1 MLRNL
6 FSLIRF
12 FLFWLLFFAITRL
25 AFELYFLPKLKGA
38 SFSEILQTYF
48 YGLRLDASATAYIS
62 AIPLLVFIVNWLI
75 PKAHI
80 KPIWLK
86 IYVWFCLFLIS
97 LNTGLNFN
105 IFREWGTKVVFR
117 VFKSLYDAPSEAF
130 ASTGSSPVGRSAFIC
145 VILLASGIFLSNKI
159 IDYKFKKPGVEP
171 RLKAIIVIL
180 LLFFNFLLMRGGI
193 QSVPA
198 DQNSAYFSDHEFL
211 NQAALNTEWN
221 LFNNVVE
228 NLGRPYN
235 PFIFMQPAS
244 ATQLVQEAYSA
255 KPDSCLKVLT
265 TDRPNVVIIQIES
278 YTADVI
284 ESLGGDKGVAPNFE
298 KFIKNGILFNNIYSS
313 ADRTDKGIVSI
324 MSGFPSQA
332 IRTIVADT
340 LKNKKLPAIAASLKD
355 TGYATSYFYG
365 GKSNY
370 MHFDVFMK
378 NHQVDH
384 ITDELAFDKSL
395 VKTQWGVY
403 DDVLLA
409 KHLQYARQQKQ
420 PFFTY
425 LQTSTNHEP
434 FVLPGKPRFP
444 EEAKDGD
451 AGNKFRSTAYFT
463 DSCLNA
469 YFEQAKK
476 QPWFKNTLFILVADH
491 GHRLPRNV
499 SEAYNPV
506 KYHIPLLFFGD
517 VIKPEYRGKK
527 INKLGGQTD
536 IAATLLSQIGQPH
549 QQFKWS
555 KDLLNSTSN
564 DFAFFDWDNGFCFMT
579 PQQVVSYDNSGQRI
593 VYTGNKNADAKATD
607 KALLYGKAFLQE
619 VFTEYMSY

>member
-6 FSLIRF
+6 FSLVRF
-12 FLFWLLFFAITRL
+12 FVFWILFFAITRVT
-25 AFELYFLPKLKGA
+25 FELYFLPKLKDAG
-38 SFSEILQTYF
+38 FSEILQTFF
-48 YGLRLDASATAYIS
+48 YGLRLDASAAAYIC
-62 AIPLLVFIVNWLI
+62 AIPLLVFIVNWCI
-75 PKAHI
+75 PKSYI
-80 KPIWLK
+80 KPAWLK
-86 IYVWFCLFLIS
+86 VYVWFCLFCIS

-130 ASTGSSPVGRSAFIC
+130 ASTGSSPVGRCIIIC
-145 VILLASGIFLSNKI
+145 LILLASGILLSNKI
-159 IDYKFKKPGVEP
+159 IDYKFKKPKVEP
-171 RLKAIIVIL
+171 RLKAVLIIL
-180 LLFFNFLLMRGGI
+180 LVFFNFLLMRGGI
-193 QSVPA
+193 QSIPVN
-198 DQNSAYFSDHEFL
+198 QNSAYFSDHEFL

-228 NLGRPYN
+228 NLRTPYN
-235 PFIFMQPAS
+235 PFVFMQQGS
-244 ATQLVQEAYSA
+244 AAQLVAEAYSV
-255 KPDSCLKVLT
+255 KNDSTIKVLT
-265 TDRPNVVIIQIES
+265 TSHPNVVIIQMES

-313 ADRTDKGIVSI
+313 ADRTDKGIISI

-332 IRTIVADT
+332 IRTIVSDT
-340 LKNKKLPAIAASLKD
+340 LKQAKLPAIATTLKNA
-355 TGYATSYFYG
+355 GYATSYFYG
-365 GKSNY
+365 GKSSY
-370 MHFDVFMK
+370 MHFNTFMK
-378 NHQVDH
+378 SHEVEH
-384 ITDELAFDKSL
+384 ITDELAFDKSQ

-403 DDVLLA
+403 DDVLLT
-409 KHLQYARQQKQ
+409 KHLQYAQYQKQ

-434 FVLPGKPRFP
+434 FILPGKAHFP
-444 EEAKDGD
+444 DEDKDGD
-451 AGNKFRSTAYFT
+451 ASNKFRSTAYFT

-476 QPWFKNTLFILVADH
+476 QDWYKNTLFILVADH
-491 GHRLPRNV
+491 GHRLPHNI

-527 INKLGGQTD
+527 IGKLGGQTD
-536 IAATLLSQIGQPH
+536 IAATLLAQLNLPH
-549 QQFKWS
+549 KQFKWS
-555 KDLLNSTSN
+555 KDLLNPNTV
-564 DFAFFDWDNGFCFMT
+564 DFAFFNWDNGFCFMM
-579 PQQVVSYDNSGQRI
+579 PQQVVSYDNSGKRI

-619 VFTEYMSY
+619 VYTEYMGY